1 MKSLDSD
8 RWLTFPFIL
17 LFSKILNVVLL
28 THKLFKRCLIIK
40 ILKTSLAYEKKKI
53 YPVKKIL
60 VFGEQYVDIFPRK
73 EYEFS
78 S

>member
-1 MKSLDSD
+1 MK
-8 RWLTFPFIL
+8 
-17 LFSKILNVVLL
+17 K
-28 THKLFKRCLIIK
+28 KK
-40 ILKTSLAYEKKKI
+40 KKKI

-73 EYEFS
+73 ECEFS